1 MNWEQVTDLQQIV
14 QLKEASFQAPVL
26 FFKHSTRCSI
36 SVMALNRFKREWNN
50 TTVNPYFLDLL
61 NYREVSNQ
69 IAILFEVEHQS
80 PQVLLIKDGTCI
92 YHASHNAIDAQAINE
107 FC

>member
-1 MNWEQVTDLQQIV
+1 MNWLQVTDLHQLE

-36 SVMALNRFKREWNN
+36 SVMALNRFEREWNN
-50 TTVNPYFLDLL
+50 TNVNSYFLDLL

-69 IAILFEVEHQS
+69 IATLFEVEHQS
-80 PQVLLIKDGTCI
+80 PQVLLIKDGACV
-92 YHASHNAIDAQAINE
+92 YHASHNAIDAQAVNE